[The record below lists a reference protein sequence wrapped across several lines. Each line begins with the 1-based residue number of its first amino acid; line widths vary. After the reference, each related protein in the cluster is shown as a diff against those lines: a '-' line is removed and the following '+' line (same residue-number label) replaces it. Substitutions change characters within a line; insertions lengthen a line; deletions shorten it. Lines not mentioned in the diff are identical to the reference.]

1 VHPPMIDEIEEKQSK
16 IGLRNF
22 DNPAFGGF

>member
-1 VHPPMIDEIEEKQSK
+1 MIQEIEEKQSK

-22 DNPAFGGF
+22 DDPVFEGF

>member
-1 VHPPMIDEIEEKQSK
+1 MHQPMIHEIEEKQSK

-22 DNPAFGGF
+22 DDPVFEGF